1 MTSRQRTSAAV
12 ARRPTDRV
20 PVDFMAAPE
29 IWDRLT
35 SALSVDRRPFE
46 ALSPWLDPAREAVL
60 QTLEIDCR
68 VISYDM
74 FVRFPEHLLPA
85 GERVDWWTTAHRS
98 TPNRMW
104 RRIDP
109 NGRLRDVWGVVYRRT
124 SDQGSIQEQIAELPL
139 AAAERPSDLHAFSWP
154 APEWWDFS
162 AAPRLID
169 DLVRSSGP
177 VHLRYRAGSVF
188 EIAWQLCGME
198 KLLADLLIDPGV
210 PRYIMDRVSEV
221 QIEILK
227 RFLAAVE
234 DRVAM
239 VYFYDDV
246 GAAQSLLV
254 SRELWAAHIR
264 PYHARLLDLA
274 TSMGLETMYH
284 TDGAVD
290 PLIGDFIDMGVD
302 VLSPIQPEVAG
313 FEPLTL
319 KERYGARLSFHGGV
333 SVTEVLPRGTPADV
347 RQTVGKLVRT
357 LGRGGGYIMASSHH
371 MQADTPVEN
380 VLAMYDPALR

>member
-1 MTSRQRTSAAV
+1 MTSRERTSGAV
-12 ARRPTDRV
+12 ARGPTDRV

-35 SALSVDRRPFE
+35 AALPADPSPFE
-46 ALSPWLDPAREAVL
+46 GLSAWLDPAREAVL
-60 QTLEIDCR
+60 KALEIDCR

-74 FVRFPEHLLPA
+74 FVRYPEPLLGP

-104 RRIDP
+104 RRIGP
-109 NGRLRDVWGVVYRRT
+109 GGRLRDVWGVVYQRT
-124 SDQGSIQEQIAELPL
+124 SDRGSIQEQIAEFPL
-139 AAAERPSDLHAFSWP
+139 AGAERVSDLAAFSWP

-169 DLVRSSGP
+169 DLVRASGP

-198 KLLADLLIDPGV
+198 KLLADLLVDPAV
-210 PRYIMDRVSEV
+210 PRYIMDRVAEV
-221 QIEILK
+221 QIEVLR
-227 RFLAAVE
+227 RFLAAVG
-234 DRVAM
+234 DRVDM

-246 GAAQSLLV
+246 GTTQSLLV

-264 PYHARLLDLA
+264 PHHARLLDLA
-274 TSMGLETMYH
+274 KSRSLETMYH

-313 FEPLTL
+313 FDPHTL
-319 KERYGARLSFHGGV
+319 KRRYGTRLSFHGGV
-333 SVTEVLPRGTPADV
+333 SVTEVLPRGSPAEV
-347 RQTVGKLVRT
+347 RGTVGDLVRT
-357 LGRGGGYIMASSHH
+357 LGNGGGYIMASSHH
-371 MQADTPVEN
+371 MQADTPIEN
-380 VLAMYDPALR
+380 VLAMYEPALR

>member
-12 ARRPTDRV
+12 ARRPTDRT

-29 IWDRLT
+29 IWERLA
-35 SALSVDRRPFE
+35 SALAIDPAPFE
-46 ALSPWLDPAREAVL
+46 SLSPWLDPRREAVL
-60 QTLEIDCR
+60 NALQVDCR

-74 FVRFPEHLLPA
+74 FVRYPEHLLAA
-85 GERVDWWTTAHRS
+85 GERVDWWATAHRS

-104 RRIDP
+104 RRIDAG
-109 NGRLRDVWGVVYRRT
+109 GRLRDVWGVDYQRT
-124 SDQGSIQEQIAELPL
+124 SDRGSAQEQIAEFPL
-139 AAAERPSDLHAFSWP
+139 AGAERASDLQAFAWP
-154 APEWWDFS
+154 SPDWWDFS

-169 DLVRSSGP
+169 DVLRASGP
-177 VHLRYRAGSVF
+177 LHLRYRAGSVF

-198 KLLADLLIDPGV
+198 KLLADLLIDHAV

-221 QIEILK
+221 QIEIMK
-227 RFLAAVE
+227 RFLAAAG

-246 GAAQSLLV
+246 GATQSLLV
-254 SRELWAAHIR
+254 SRELWSAHIR

-274 TSMGLETMYH
+274 RSMGLETMYH

-313 FEPLTL
+313 FDARTL
-319 KERYGARLSFHGGV
+319 KERWGSRLSFHGGV
-333 SVTEVLPRGTPADV
+333 SVTEVLPRGSPAEV
-347 RQTVGKLVRT
+347 RRTVRNLVQT
-357 LGRGGGYIMASSHH
+357 LGSGGGYIMASSHH